1 MAEAIS
7 SSRAI
12 REPADNPLLLT
23 MMSILNL
30 HQELPRDRVQLYE
43 QASRVL
49 LHQWDVERLK
59 LKVTL
64 DFKEKAEMLRRL
76 ALRMQ
81 NAPGGLKGNLI
92 AGDELKR
99 LFRDYFKQELEH
111 PDPRNAARE
120 MVQQLRERNYIL
132 CLQDTKTVRS
142 SHLAG
147 IFLRLGSGAPI
158 VTSGIERRIFET
170 GSVRSA
176 LAR

>member
-1 MAEAIS
+1 
-7 SSRAI
+7 
-12 REPADNPLLLT
+12 

-49 LHQWDVERLK
+49 LHQWDVERLG

-64 DFKEKAEMLRRL
+64 DYKEKAEMLRRL
-76 ALRMQ
+76 ALEMQ
-81 NAPGGLKGNLI
+81 SAPGGLKGNII
-92 AGDELKR
+92 AGDKLEA

-132 CLQDTKTVRS
+132 CLLGQDNFAFRP
-142 SHLAG
+142 SHAAR
-147 IFLRLGSGAPI
+147 IFLRLGASAPI
-158 VTSGIERRIFET
+158 AARRIEPRIFET
-170 GSVRSA
+170 AGLRPHWRTKAGTKSCV
-176 LAR
+176 